1 MLGAYIRE
9 KVLPS
14 RQICHIAW
22 FYRNIKPY
30 YSRLSTASFLTQQL
44 LCYLQSFPKKGWEY
58 FEIYLRCFAQ
68 ILIHRSLLIFGRKY
82 AIGITANSRVL
93 SQCSLIISLFVEF
106 IALILSFKRHF
117 YWNNI
122 LLLDIAYLFLSC
134 VNVDSINH
142 LAQLWNAEFLFSLL
156 LIEETFGR
164 FDK

>member
-1 MLGAYIRE
+1 M
-9 KVLPS
+9 LPS

-30 YSRLSTASFLTQQL
+30 YSRLSIASFLTQQL
-44 LCYLQSFPKKGWEY
+44 HYYLQSFPKKVSEY
-58 FEIYLRCFAQ
+58 FEIYLCCFAQ

-93 SQCSLIISLFVEF
+93 SQCSLKISLFIEF
-106 IALILSFKRHF
+106 IALILSLKRHF

-134 VNVDSINH
+134 VNADSINH
-142 LAQLWNAEFLFSLL
+142 LALLSNAELLFSLL
-156 LIEETFGR
+156 LIEETFGIFER
-164 FDK
+164 